1 MVLRKKNPP
10 FYPDIFTAKE
20 EVGFVD
26 KTFVDMTDSWSAFVK
41 ARYEDFLEKKD
52 SFAEIHGM
60 DAFESLSHFF
70 NAMNILFQED
80 NLCGLK

>member
-1 MVLRKKNPP
+1 M
-10 FYPDIFTAKE
+10 E
-20 EVGFVD
+20 EVGFVNVS
-26 KTFVDMTDSWSAFVK
+26 FVDMTDSWSAFVK

-70 NAMNILFQED
+70 NAMNILLFQGN
-80 NLCGLK
+80 NLGGVRIHGTKK